1 MKNKNT
7 KQMWI
12 YAGILFIIAIALIS
26 ITTITQWKLIPE
38 NGNLQVLNSFSQNSN
53 QRIDQLTQEN
63 VDLKNK
69 LDSVTK
75 EYENAKA
82 SNEELVKQYE
92 LVNSDKNF
100 IDASN
105 KKLFSLLNAYLSNNK
120 FSVKQQLANFSKEE
134 LEAVLPGFYDK
145 ANNMK

>member
-7 KQMWI
+7 KQMWT
-12 YAGILFIIAIALIS
+12 YAGILFLIAIALIT

-38 NGNLQVLNSFSQNSN
+38 SGNLQVLKSFSQNSN

-82 SNEELVKQYE
+82 SNEELIKQYE
-92 LVNSDKNF
+92 VLNSDKSF
-100 IDASN
+100 VDASN
-105 KKLFSLLNAYLSNNK
+105 KKLFSLLNAYFSNNK
-120 FSVKQQLANFSKEE
+120 AAVKEQLANFSKEE
-134 LEAVLPGFYDK
+134 LESVLPGFYDK
-145 ANNMK
+145 ANSMK